1 MSPSPPPATSPKR
14 PRPSAAALPP
24 VREGIVVLP
33 LLCLGVLEVALGEI
47 SSVPVLI
54 TLGAAVLPL
63 PWRRT
68 HPGPAGLAV
77 AAALLNFLLRPELLL
92 TVSLAGI
99 AGLYALARRRAAH
112 PVVVAGGAVAGA
124 LLVHGGH
131 LVTGVYDTGP
141 GGSALRAGAVL
152 SSFAEPVVLS
162 AVIVATVSAADA
174 VRGREDARREREA
187 ARLRFTEL
195 ERRGAVVAER
205 AAIARELHDIV
216 AHSVSVIAV
225 RAESATY
232 TTPGLSPEARDGFR
246 QIAETAR
253 STMTELRGLL
263 LVLREEG
270 ERTEGAESGRS
281 GATAGRRAPQPG
293 LDALGELLET
303 HRSAGGRV
311 ELRTAGVRPALSS
324 SLELAVYRTV
334 QEALTNARRHAP
346 GCSVRVDV
354 DYGEE
359 RVALRITDDGPGPPR
374 RAERAGHGLIG
385 MRERAALLGGR
396 LRHGRD
402 GGTGGFLI
410 EAELPR
416 RGTA

>member
-14 PRPSAAALPP
+14 PRPIAAALPP

-33 LLCLGVLEVALGEI
+33 LLGLGVLEVSLGGI

-63 PWRRT
+63 LWRRT
-68 HPGPAGLAV
+68 HPGPAGIAV
-77 AAALLNFLLRPELLL
+77 AAALLNFLFRPELLL

-99 AGLYALARRRAAH
+99 AGLYALARRRIAH
-112 PVVVAGGAVAGA
+112 PVVVAGGAIAGA

-131 LVTGVYDTGP
+131 LAMGVYG
-141 GGSALRAGAVL
+141 AEWAGAGL
-152 SSFAEPVVLS
+152 SYFAEPFVLS

-174 VRGREDARREREA
+174 VRGRQDARREREA
-187 ARLRFTEL
+187 ARLRFMEL
-195 ERRGAVVAER
+195 ERRGAVAAER

-232 TTPGLSPEARDGFR
+232 TTPGLSPEARDGF
-246 QIAETAR
+246 QWIAATAR
-253 STMTELRGLL
+253 STMAELRGLL
-263 LVLREEG
+263 LVLREES
-270 ERTEGAESGRS
+270 AESGT
-281 GATAGRRAPQPG
+281 TAGRRAPQPG

-311 ELRTAGVRPALSS
+311 ELRTAGVRPPLSS
-324 SLELAVYRTV
+324 TLELAVYRTV

-346 GCSVRVDV
+346 GCSVRVDI

-359 RVALRITDDGPGPPR
+359 RVALRIADDGPGPPR

-402 GGTGGFLI
+402 DGTGGFLI